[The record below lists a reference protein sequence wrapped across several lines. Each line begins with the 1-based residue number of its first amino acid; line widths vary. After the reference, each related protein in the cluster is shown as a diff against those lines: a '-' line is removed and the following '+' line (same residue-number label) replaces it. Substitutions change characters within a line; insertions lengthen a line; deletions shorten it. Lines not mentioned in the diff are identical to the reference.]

1 METTTDG
8 ARIYPG
14 QDGLEY
20 CEHGW
25 HVVLLGI
32 FDDPAFFGGNEEL
45 FDFLAAVDIRFVL
58 DGVPLDAERT
68 SIRRFSN
75 PPAEFSEQAFAVG
88 FGAFLPPG
96 ALGGQPSA
104 ADVHPRSGVRRLRLH
119 GRLQRRFLLMT
130 GRRVRE
136 EQEMKRQSAGHTKRR
151 RNPRVTLAIALGA
164 GFLVLGGVALAT
176 PGVGILS
183 APVHARG
190 TLAKHQVVNSKSGI
204 HLKTKGSV
212 DVATQQIPRDRWRR
226 LDGLAQPPRAQFW

>member
-1 METTTDG
+1 MARTGIRHIIAVALAAVLTALAHTPSYAASPGAATRGDARGVFEAFFTGGSAIRTHNHLAAGVPGVPVETTTDG

-32 FDDPAFFGGNEEL
+32 FDDPAFFGGNKEL

-75 PPAEFSEQAFAVG
+75 PPAEFSRQAFAVG

-96 ALGGQPSA
+96 AL
-104 ADVHPRSGVRRLRLH
+104 
-119 GRLQRRFLLMT
+119 
-130 GRRVRE
+130 
-136 EQEMKRQSAGHTKRR
+136 SAGSHQLQTFIHD
-151 RNPRVTLAIALGA
+151 PVFGDFDFTV
-164 GFLVLGGVALAT
+164 GF
-176 PGVGILS
+176 S
-183 APVHARG
+183 
-190 TLAKHQVVNSKSGI
+190 VVSC
-204 HLKTKGSV
+204 
-212 DVATQQIPRDRWRR
+212 
-226 LDGLAQPPRAQFW
+226 